1 MPFQPSLGTLRDAL
15 LFGTA
20 LFGAFLAALWLGLVF
35 WTYRDLARRSQDRLL
50 RILAALVVLLLGPL
64 GVILYLLLRPPT
76 TLEEAYQHALEEE
89 ALLSEI
95 EARSQCPGC
104 GARTL
109 AEWQVCPAC
118 ATRLRRAC
126 PSCGHLLELGWR
138 LCPFCA
144 APAAARAEDS
154 AAGREPSSSPTV

>member
-20 LFGAFLAALWLGLVF
+20 LFGAFLAALWLALVF
-35 WTYRDLARRSQDRLL
+35 WTYRDLARRSQDRVL
-50 RILAALVVLLLGPL
+50 RLLAAGVVLLLGPL
-64 GVILYLLLRPPT
+64 GVILYLLLRPAS

-95 EARSQCPGC
+95 EARTQCPGC

-109 AEWQVCPAC
+109 SEWQVCPAC

-126 PSCGHLLELGWR
+126 SDCGNLLELGWR
-138 LCPFCA
+138 LCPYCA
-144 APAAARAEDS
+144 APAAGRADTGT
-154 AAGREPSSSPTV
+154 AGRDTPASPPA

>member
-1 MPFQPSLGTLRDAL
+1 MPFQPSLGTLRDVL

-20 LFGAFLAALWLGLVF
+20 LFGAFLTALWLALVF
-35 WTYRDLARRSQDRLL
+35 WAYRDLARRSQDRVL
-50 RILAALVVLLLGPL
+50 RLLAAVVVLLLGPL
-64 GVILYLLLRPPT
+64 GVIIYLLLRPPS

-109 AEWQVCPAC
+109 SDWQVCPAC

-126 PSCGHLLELGWR
+126 SACGNLLELAWR
-138 LCPFCA
+138 LCPYCA
-144 APAAARAEDS
+144 TPAAARTDNGAPT
-154 AAGREPSSSPTV
+154 REPSA

>member
-20 LFGAFLAALWLGLVF
+20 LFGAFFAALWLALVF
-35 WTYRDLARRSQDRLL
+35 WTYRDLARRSQDRVL
-50 RILAALVVLLLGPL
+50 RLLAAVVVLLLGPL
-64 GVILYLLLRPPT
+64 GVIIYLLLRPAS
-76 TLEEAYQHALEEE
+76 TLEETYQHALEEE

-109 AEWQVCPAC
+109 PDWQVCPAC

-126 PSCGHLLELGWR
+126 ATCGSLLELGWR
-138 LCPFCA
+138 LCPHCA
-144 APAAARAEDS
+144 TPSAARADNGTAS
-154 AAGREPSSSPTV
+154 REPSAPPAA

>member
-15 LFGTA
+15 LFSTA
-20 LFGAFLAALWLGLVF
+20 LFGAFLAALWLALVF
-35 WTYRDLARRSQDRLL
+35 WAYRDLSRRSQDRLL
-50 RILAALVVLLLGPL
+50 RLLAAVVVLLLGPL
-64 GVILYLLLRPPT
+64 GVIIYLLLRPPS

-109 AEWQVCPAC
+109 SDWQVCPAC

-126 PSCGHLLELGWR
+126 SACGNLLELAWR
-138 LCPFCA
+138 LCPYCA
-144 APAAARAEDS
+144 TPAAARSDNGAPARDPS
-154 AAGREPSSSPTV
+154 A

>member
-20 LFGAFLAALWLGLVF
+20 LFGAFFAALWLALVF
-35 WTYRDLARRSQDRLL
+35 WTYRDLARRSQDRVMRL
-50 RILAALVVLLLGPL
+50 LAAIVVLLLGPL
-64 GVILYLLLRPPT
+64 GVILYLLLRPAA

-95 EARSQCPGC
+95 EARTQCPGC

-109 AEWQVCPAC
+109 QEWQVCPAC
-118 ATRLRRAC
+118 ATRLRRPCAT
-126 PSCGHLLELGWR
+126 CGSLLELGWR

-144 APAAARAEDS
+144 SPAASRAEEG
-154 AAGREPSSSPTV
+154 AARSEQPATPAS